1 MLTGRVS
8 NRTLILVLVVLVSV
22 SGLLASIYFHRV
34 YSPETPPATTP
45 TGTLETPPPTTPTGE
60 TATVTPPATTPT
72 GAFPTE
78 TTVSSQTIPV
88 DSQPPIV
95 EGLEFR
101 VRVERGGLQS
111 IVVCVRES
119 NPGGYVVLMING
131 MEIRIPL
138 KDVRGEVACYS
149 ISFNPSE
156 YFGGEG
162 VVSGEIVLVDKYG
175 NSNSQNIRFLVNLE
189 APRIVSVK
197 VERLGLGKY
206 QVKADVVDENLQNVY
221 IVVNGSKIPLTKDNG
236 EFKTLLETLK
246 DLNFVLY
253 AEDKYSMTSSY
264 QGKIEFS
271 KDNPN
276 VAYALG
282 KGLDVKYISLIAP
295 LDNDRFQDVNEK
307 QFVDLIIEN
316 NKLLTIPTYS
326 RYLKERASDG
336 IITSDELTYSNNF
349 STLVKGLYD
358 LIYKLQYYRDPIRP
372 YVRDPIRT
380 TDYSSNL
387 GLRLG
392 FDKELAKDAT
402 IKAIGYYGIAVIDR
416 DLPEEFQAISLLTRA
431 TQIEKYG
438 EKLVD
443 FSPIVF
449 RSADGIDFVLTPD
462 VGRETWMLARHI
474 KLILDSGFDVLK
486 HPEMFEGLNGKI
498 IANAYSIFDAR
509 YGINYAEKILNGRT
523 LDPADN
529 DVWNLIMLQWNL
541 YSNKAPQ
548 LGGGDKLYNRD
559 FPWYDSD
566 KLDSLYQDPNTR
578 RQALFFLFYIDN
590 GTFDMERAQKFDS
603 LTETL
608 PREVRDDLYELIKFG
623 ETVRP
628 PNIYPNYTARSVD
641 DILRWID
648 LVTYEKKLIDENT
661 AEKLK
666 NEIKTIPPRF
676 TPVGIE
682 GARTALI
689 QAEREYEVIS
699 RLYPNGKVRHPWWD
713 VPAWWYYYGFVRGE
727 GMRGLWNT
735 HLQYVGLDPIE
746 LGNIMA
752 SDPENLWNNI
762 KHLNGV
768 DQYITKNWVYWDL
781 VKFVIG
787 YEMWK
792 LGTVPGAIGMHDVN
806 YAIPQALRAFGFPV
820 YWVEIRQTPDD
831 TVRRYGFVVS
841 LPDYVVGGLRDR
853 FGDGVIVGPANG
865 FGLYL
870 CKDGLIK
877 DGINE
882 IFGFSGGT
890 GLLADKWPSLG
901 LGSNFR
907 FYLFKK

>member
-1 MLTGRVS
+1 LTLTGRVS

-22 SGLLASIYFHRV
+22 SGLLASIYLHRV

-45 TGTLETPPPTTPTGE
+45 TGTLETTTPTTPTGE

-72 GAFPTE
+72 VTFPTE
-78 TTVSSQTIPV
+78 TVVSTQTIPF
-88 DSQPPIV
+88 DNQPPII

-101 VRVERGGLQS
+101 ERVERGWLQS
-111 IVVCVRES
+111 IVICVRES
-119 NPGGYVVLMING
+119 NPGEYAVLTING

-138 KDVRGEVACYS
+138 KEVRGEVACYS
-149 ISFNPSE
+149 TSFNPSE

-189 APRIVSVK
+189 APRIVRVE

-206 QVKADVVDENLQNVY
+206 QVKATVIDENLQNVY
-221 IVVNGSKIPLTKDNG
+221 IVVDGVKIPLSKDNG

-295 LDNDRFQDVNEK
+295 LDNDRFQDVNER

-358 LIYKLQYYRDPIRP
+358 LIYKLQYYRDPFRP
-372 YVRDPIRT
+372 YVRDPIKT

-416 DLPEEFQAISLLTRA
+416 ELPEEFQAISLLTRA
-431 TQIEKYG
+431 TQIDKYG

-449 RSADGIDFVLTPD
+449 RSVDGNDFVLNPD
-462 VGRETWMLARHI
+462 VGRETWMLAKHM
-474 KLILDSGFDVLK
+474 KLIIDSGFDILK

-498 IANAYSIFDAR
+498 IANAYSIFDAK
-509 YGINYAEKILNGRT
+509 YGINYAEKILNGRI
-523 LDPADN
+523 LDPTDN
-529 DVWNLIMLQWNL
+529 DVWDLIILQWNL

-566 KLDSLYQDPNTR
+566 KLDDLYQDANTR
-578 RQALFFLFYIDN
+578 RQALLFLFHLDN
-590 GTFDMERAQKFDS
+590 GTFDMEKGK
-603 LTETL
+603 
-608 PREVRDDLYELIKFG
+608 V
-623 ETVRP
+623 V
-628 PNIYPNYTARSVD
+628 
-641 DILRWID
+641 
-648 LVTYEKKLIDENT
+648 
-661 AEKLK
+661 
-666 NEIKTIPPRF
+666 
-676 TPVGIE
+676 VGIE
-682 GARTALI
+682 GAKTALI
-689 QAEREYEVIS
+689 QAEREYEEIS
-699 RLYPNGKVRHPWWD
+699 RLYPDETIKNWLGD
-713 VPAWWYYYGFVRGE
+713 VSPRWYYYLWIVDRG
-727 GMRGLWNT
+727 MNGLRNT
-735 HLQYVGLDPIE
+735 HLQYVGLEPSE
-746 LGNIMA
+746 LGKILA
-752 SDPENLWNNI
+752 VDVWESI
-762 KHLNGV
+762 KDLNGV
-768 DQYITKNWVYWDL
+768 DQYITKNWKYWDL
-781 VKFVIG
+781 VKFAMG
-787 YEMWK
+787 YERWN
-792 LGTVPGAIGMHDVN
+792 THNFPGFYERYTIN
-806 YAIPQALRAFGFPV
+806 YSIPQTLKAFGFPA
-820 YWVEIRQTPDD
+820 YWVRIEPTPIGAAN
-831 TVRRYGFVVS
+831 YEWVVS
-841 LPDYVVGGLRDR
+841 LPDYVANKLKSEFNDK
-853 FGDGVIVGPANG
+853 IAIGPANG

-882 IFGFSGGT
+882 IFGFNGGT
-890 GLLADKWPSLG
+890 GLLADKQPSFG
-901 LGSNFR
+901 LGWNFR
-907 FYLFKK
+907 FYFFRK